1 MDAKLCA
8 WAERGGRHDT
18 ELEKKNESV
27 NHSVMSDSLQPHVL

>member
-1 MDAKLCA
+1 MEAKLCA

-18 ELEKKNESV
+18 ELKKKESV